1 MRHLLAFPLGASLAG
16 LALAI
21 AACGVDDAT
30 PRVFAP
36 APDGGPPVATDGGD
50 GGPPEEDADAAPDG
64 GDGGLSPVLVGISA
78 NASAEE
84 PGASGETTALLTT
97 FAVGVRAVV
106 VSPTLAELDD
116 VGLARLGKL
125 ATLFA
130 EQGKASA
137 LELRIVDDA
146 ADGRPAE
153 LADLPWS
160 DPALAAAVDAHIDEA
175 IGALGG
181 GLRFVVLGRDADRYL
196 AAHPSESFELKAFL
210 AHALETTKAQAG
222 EAVPVGIGWS
232 FEAASDGS
240 LRPAELDEPSTLVA
254 TTLLAGAPLAGAAPA
269 GGTAAALDTLVL
281 SAGRRPIVLTALGA
295 ASSAAAGSSAE
306 AQVAFFEGFFEALA
320 PRRSAF
326 ALVNVRELHE
336 RAPAACDAEALAHG
350 EPAGGDYA
358 AFVCA
363 LGLFDAAGD
372 PKPAWASVTSAV
384 ASFASP

>member
-1 MRHLLAFPLGASLAG
+1 VRPLFALPLGVSLAG

-21 AACGVDDAT
+21 AACSGDDGGE
-30 PRVFAP
+30 RVFASP
-36 APDGGPPVATDGGD
+36 PDGGPPVASDGGDGGLPEEDADATTDGGD
-50 GGPPEEDADAAPDG
+50 GGI
-64 GDGGLSPVLVGISA
+64 SPVLLGISA
-78 NASAEE
+78 NAPAEE
-84 PGASGETTALLTT
+84 PGASGETSALLTT

-116 VGLARLGKL
+116 VGLARLGQL

-130 EQGKASA
+130 EQGKAST

-153 LADLPWS
+153 LAALPWS
-160 DPALAAAVDAHIDEA
+160 DPTLAAAVDARIDEA

-181 GLRFVVLGRDADRYL
+181 GLRFVVLGRDVDRYL
-196 AAHPSESFELKAFL
+196 AAHPSESFELKLFL
-210 AHALETTKAQAG
+210 AHALETAKAQAG

-232 FEAASDGS
+232 FEAATSAS
-240 LRPAELDEPSTLVA
+240 LRPAELDDASTLVA
-254 TTLLAGAPLAGAAPA
+254 TALLAGAPIAGAAPP
-269 GGTAAALDTLVL
+269 GGTAAALDALVL
-281 SAGRRPIVLTALGA
+281 SAGPRPIVLTALGA
-295 ASSAAAGSSAE
+295 TSGEDAGGTVE
-306 AQVAFFEGFFEALA
+306 AQAAFFDGFFEALA

-336 RAPAACDAEALAHG
+336 REPAACDALALAHG

-358 AFVCA
+358 AFVCS
-363 LGLFDAAGD
+363 LGLFDADGA
-372 PKPAWASVTSAV
+372 PKPAWAAVTSAV